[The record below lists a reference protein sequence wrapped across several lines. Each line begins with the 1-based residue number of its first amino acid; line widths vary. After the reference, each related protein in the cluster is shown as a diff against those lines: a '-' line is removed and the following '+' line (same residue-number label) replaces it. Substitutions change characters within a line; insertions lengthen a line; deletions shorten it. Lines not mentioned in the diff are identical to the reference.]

1 MRDAEKC
8 SFRLRLDP
16 IVFRLDKRLY
26 DALESQCVLR
36 PSTSRS
42 SSLSLAD
49 HNQRARAGGTNLRK
63 FHNME
68 LYLSVLS
75 EYMVNCPTRVMSSQ
89 VIEVCLETL
98 LRLKVR
104 QSLSP
109 ARELECRT

>member
-1 MRDAEKC
+1 
-8 SFRLRLDP
+8 
-16 IVFRLDKRLY
+16 
-26 DALESQCVLR
+26 
-36 PSTSRS
+36 
-42 SSLSLAD
+42 
-49 HNQRARAGGTNLRK
+49 
-63 FHNME
+63 ME

>member
-1 MRDAEKC
+1 VRFEIFSLLFSPLSA
-8 SFRLRLDP
+8 
-16 IVFRLDKRLY
+16 
-26 DALESQCVLR
+26 
-36 PSTSRS
+36 
-42 SSLSLAD
+42 LSLCLAD
-49 HNQRARAGGTNLRK
+49 RNQRVRAGTNPRK

-109 ARELECRT
+109 ARVTLFVCVLNLNR